1 MKVVKNI
8 NNNVSICIDNDG
20 NELVAFGKGIG
31 FKKTPY
37 ELNDMNQVDKI
48 YYNISPSYM
57 SLFQSIPG
65 EYFEMASQII
75 SYAKHKIHMNVNP
88 NLVVTL
94 ADHIFFT
101 VNRYE
106 KKMIMNYLMFHDLKF
121 IRQEIY
127 EIGNYGIQVINSYK
141 HIRIPIEES
150 YGIALHFINSMS
162 VSNMIQREIKDST
175 VIEGVTRI
183 IENHFAIHI
192 NRDSFTYLR
201 FKTHIQYLIK
211 RNNDGH
217 IVNTE
222 NKKLFLNIIE
232 EFPDVY
238 QCVKKIDNYI
248 NERLKWK
255 LTDEEL
261 LYVILHVNRLYVR
274 EDCNH

>member
-8 NNNVSICIDNDG
+8 NNNVSICIDNEG

-37 ELNDMNQVDKI
+37 ELNDMNQVDKT

-75 SYAKHKIHMNVNP
+75 SYAKHKIHMNLNP

-141 HIRIPIEES
+141 HIKIPIEES

-183 IENHFAIHI
+183 IENYFDIHI

-222 NKKLFLNIIE
+222 NKKLFLNIVE

-238 QCVKKIDNYI
+238 RCVKKIDHYI
-248 NERLKWK
+248 NERLEWK

>member
-8 NNNVSICIDNDG
+8 NNNVSICIDNEG

-37 ELNDMNQVDKI
+37 ELNDMNQVDKT

-75 SYAKHKIHMNVNP
+75 SYAKHKIHMNLNP

-141 HIRIPIEES
+141 HIKIPIEES

-162 VSNMIQREIKDST
+162 VSNMIQKEIKDST

-183 IENHFAIHI
+183 IENYFDIHI

-222 NKKLFLNIIE
+222 NKKLFLNIVE

-238 QCVKKIDNYI
+238 RCVKKIDHYI
-248 NERLKWK
+248 NERLEWK

-261 LYVILHVNRLYVR
+261 LYVILHVKRLYVR